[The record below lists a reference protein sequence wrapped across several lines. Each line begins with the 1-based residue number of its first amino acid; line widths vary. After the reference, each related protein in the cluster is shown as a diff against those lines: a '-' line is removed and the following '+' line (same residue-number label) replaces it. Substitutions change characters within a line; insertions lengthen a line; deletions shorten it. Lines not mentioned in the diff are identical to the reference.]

1 MTMKFAILAS
11 LVAGS
16 LAFVPSSS
24 NSRAKVVTS
33 MAFEDQIGAQPPLGF
48 FDPLGLLS
56 DADEEKFN
64 RLRYTEIKHGRICM
78 LAVLGHIWTTAGSRL
93 PGDIDYSGTAFSD
106 IPAGLAAFD
115 KIPTAGVLQVV
126 AFIGFLELS
135 VMKDVTG
142 GEFVGDFRNGFIDFG
157 WGNFSPEGVFVCSG
171 QCIHVSNPAYLTT
184 SSCMYLASQSKS
196 VSELSSST
204 TAVPLKWES

>member
-1 MTMKFAILAS
+1 MKIAILAS
-11 LVAGS
+11 LLATAS
-16 LAFVPSSS
+16 AFVPSSTV
-24 NSRAKVVTS
+24 SRSDVATS
-33 MAFEDQIGAQPPLGF
+33 MSFEDQLGAQPPLGF

-78 LAVLGHIWTTAGSRL
+78 LAIVGHMVTASGSRL
-93 PGDIDYSGTAFSD
+93 AGDIDYSGTAFSD

-115 KIPTAGVLQVV
+115 KIPAAGVLQVI

-135 VMKDVTG
+135 VMKDITG

-157 WGNFSPEGVFVCSG
+157 WDLLTPEEQERKRGIELNNGRAAQMGILALMVHEKLDGNPYIINDLVGKPVDF
-171 QCIHVSNPAYLTT
+171 N
-184 SSCMYLASQSKS
+184 
-196 VSELSSST
+196 
-204 TAVPLKWES
+204 